1 MGVHS
6 GHSAEPRQE
15 PRTDQMGRPF
25 RGHLQVPEV
34 RGRGPAVGEEE
45 EQQQH
50 DLREAQPGHEVSNFV
65 FLKGRATGAGT
76 PCCAQAARPPNSSPS
91 YRYYYKREILERVD
105 GRRLV
110 YKFGKN
116 ARGWRENEN

>member
-1 MGVHS
+1 
-6 GHSAEPRQE
+6 
-15 PRTDQMGRPF
+15 MGRPF
-25 RGHLQVPEV
+25 RRHLQVPEV
-34 RGRGPAVGEEE
+34 RGRGPAVGEEK

-50 DLREAQPGHEVSNFV
+50 DLREAQPGHEVSNFM

-76 PCCAQAARPPNSSPS
+76 PCRAQAERPPNSSPS